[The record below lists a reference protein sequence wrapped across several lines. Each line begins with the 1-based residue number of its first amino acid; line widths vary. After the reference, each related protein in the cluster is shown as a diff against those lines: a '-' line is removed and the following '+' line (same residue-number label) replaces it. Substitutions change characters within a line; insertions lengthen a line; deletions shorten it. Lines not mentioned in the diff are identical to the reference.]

1 MLMFKIICLF
11 EQSYTEG
18 IIIPGGEIVISGE
31 KRDEEAPSW
40 VKVSTLGQEYKKS
53 LPSKWCIGTSL
64 SKESV
69 IMYNKFKCENNA
81 LRIFK

>member
-31 KRDEEAPSW
+31 KRDEEAPGW

-53 LPSKWCIGTSL
+53 LPSK
-64 SKESV
+64 
-69 IMYNKFKCENNA
+69 
-81 LRIFK
+81 